1 METFMSGN
9 ALDQAVANSVPVV
22 VEIPEVTLAA
32 VLPIVVESAES
43 SELTKVEVT
52 QDTSETE
59 VSIETLLGIMSE
71 VPKND

>member
-1 METFMSGN
+1 MSGN
-9 ALDQAVANSVPVV
+9 ALDQAVANPVPVV

-43 SELTKVEVT
+43 SELTKAEVT

>member
-1 METFMSGN
+1 MSGN